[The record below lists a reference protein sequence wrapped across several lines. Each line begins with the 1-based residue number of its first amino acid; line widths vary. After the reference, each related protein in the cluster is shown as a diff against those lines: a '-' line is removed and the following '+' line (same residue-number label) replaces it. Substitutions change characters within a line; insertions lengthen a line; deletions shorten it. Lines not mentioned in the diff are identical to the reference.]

1 MILIDLKPNNTHS
14 HDAYTKLSCS
24 VAISGLSANLLT
36 SFRGE
41 RADLQSKHGLSY
53 RLKSKLNQV

>member
-1 MILIDLKPNNTHS
+1 MILIDLKPKNTHN

-24 VAISGLSANLLT
+24 VAISGLSENLLT

-41 RADLQSKHGLSY
+41 RADLHCKQHGLSY
-53 RLKSKLNQV
+53 RFKE